1 MIKMPTNKD
10 WERLE
15 FFLINQ
21 MIKLSGK
28 QIREYKFTVDQLP
41 DDLAM
46 FKKVKWMKIQKWIKK
61 EWTFRKSTKV
71 EAPFL
76 DLGHWVKF
84 KW

>member
-1 MIKMPTNKD
+1 MPTSKD

-46 FKKVKWMKIQKWIKK
+46 FKHVKWMKVQKWIKK
-61 EWTFRKSTKV
+61 EWMFRKSTKV
-71 EAPFL
+71 ETPFL

>member
-1 MIKMPTNKD
+1 MPTNKD

-21 MIKLSGK
+21 MIRLSGK

-71 EAPFL
+71 ETPFL